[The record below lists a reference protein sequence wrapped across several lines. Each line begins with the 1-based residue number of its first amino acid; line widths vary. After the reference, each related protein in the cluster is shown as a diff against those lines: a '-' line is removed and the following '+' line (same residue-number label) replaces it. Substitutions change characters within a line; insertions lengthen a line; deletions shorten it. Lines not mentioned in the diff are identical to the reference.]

1 MRIHLNFEEEEMDNL
16 AALDRH
22 NNITNRHV
30 QETDTHSHTQSQI
43 HTHNLSLARKLI
55 LFAHYSWK

>member
-1 MRIHLNFEEEEMDNL
+1 MTKTFTMRIHLNFEEEEMDNL

-30 QETDTHSHTQSQI
+30 QETDTHSHTVTDPHSQPFTGKD
-43 HTHNLSLARKLI
+43 THLI
-55 LFAHYSWK
+55 